1 MKYQTN
7 KDLVESQFYLKMLDD
22 FCKSGQVKIPDPAST
37 VMPWD
42 LKEDPLKDYLIHL
55 FTLKVTIAET
65 GEEVQKFQRQ
75 VVNSRIK
82 SKIFYETVGKF
93 IVECVHHMRF
103 QRQRAW
109 TESHRADDVL
119 DWTPFR
125 RMNEEVWRPLLD
137 QIDEEH
143 RNDGFDKT
151 FFLRLFGEE
160 SIQANH
166 NGEIHDGDTDRLHS
180 SIGASKAEN
189 WERLVRDWK
198 ACIEQQVIS
207 KLKDFIALRQT
218 HFESGLVRM
227 MDQITRNMKL
237 KGISEQRAVQA
248 WEMMKNAWTETEFER
263 RLNEMK
269 IQDQYPEIKEI
280 VAKMGRVA
288 DANGKDRLTIASGVD
303 MKMEHSAGS
312 DIEGIT
318 VGDDLNSLLPLEL
331 AQYSDEDMEGLFI
344 YKYRTRRLQTFRY
357 KSEMAKPSRKLGF
370 THASRKGP
378 MIVCLDTSA
387 SMYGTPERISSTL
400 IALLEETAEELE
412 RDCFLIDF
420 SVSTRAIDLMEKRK
434 AQRLRKLGLNV
445 SAEDFSLANSAD
457 STDSSAST
465 ASGNSSF
472 SDSGSH
478 SGFASTG
485 RSVRRQPSTTHLPF
499 IGGGTSAKKMMKQMF
514 ELLDNDGLHY
524 VNADVLWI
532 TDFLIPDPPQSMLA
546 RFKEYRD
553 TGTRFY
559 GIRIVRDDDKEP
571 NTWKN
576 YFNQIYTIK
585 YRPLRRY

>member
-42 LKEDPLKDYLIHL
+42 LKEDPLKDYLVHL

-160 SIQANH
+160 PVQANDERE
-166 NGEIHDGDTDRLHS
+166 NHDGDTDRLHS

-218 HFESGLVRM
+218 HFETGLVRM

-237 KGISEQRAVQA
+237 KG
-248 WEMMKNAWTETEFER
+248 F
-263 RLNEMK
+263 
-269 IQDQYPEIKEI
+269 
-280 VAKMGRVA
+280 
-288 DANGKDRLTIASGVD
+288 
-303 MKMEHSAGS
+303 
-312 DIEGIT
+312 
-318 VGDDLNSLLPLEL
+318 LNSG
-331 AQYSDEDMEGLFI
+331 QYRHG
-344 YKYRTRRLQTFRY
+344 K
-357 KSEMAKPSRKLGF
+357 
-370 THASRKGP
+370 
-378 MIVCLDTSA
+378 
-387 SMYGTPERISSTL
+387 
-400 IALLEETAEELE
+400 
-412 RDCFLIDF
+412 
-420 SVSTRAIDLMEKRK
+420 
-434 AQRLRKLGLNV
+434 
-445 SAEDFSLANSAD
+445 
-457 STDSSAST
+457 
-465 ASGNSSF
+465 
-472 SDSGSH
+472 
-478 SGFASTG
+478 
-485 RSVRRQPSTTHLPF
+485 
-499 IGGGTSAKKMMKQMF
+499 
-514 ELLDNDGLHY
+514 
-524 VNADVLWI
+524 
-532 TDFLIPDPPQSMLA
+532 
-546 RFKEYRD
+546 
-553 TGTRFY
+553 
-559 GIRIVRDDDKEP
+559 
-571 NTWKN
+571 
-576 YFNQIYTIK
+576 
-585 YRPLRRY
+585 

>member
-7 KDLVESQFYLKMLDD
+7 KDLAEAQYYLKMLDE
-22 FCKSGQVKIPDPAST
+22 FCKTGLVVIPEASGS
-37 VMPWD
+37 VMPWNQ
-42 LKEDPLKDYLIHL
+42 KEDPLKDYLIHL
-55 FTLKVTIAET
+55 FTMEITLTT
-65 GEEVQKFQRQ
+65 GERVRKFERQ
-75 VVNSRIK
+75 VVNSKIK
-82 SKIFYETVGKF
+82 SKVFYDCVGKF
-93 IVECVHHMRF
+93 IVESVHHIRF

-109 TESHRADDVL
+109 TENHRADDVL
-119 DWTPFR
+119 DWTNFK
-125 RMNEEVWRPLLD
+125 RMDEKVWHPLLD
-137 QIDEEH
+137 QLAMEH
-143 RNDGFDKT
+143 EDDGFDYH
-151 FFLRLFGEE
+151 FFFCLFKGE
-160 SIQANH
+160 
-166 NGEIHDGDTDRLHS
+166 
-180 SIGASKAEN
+180 GAAKNEN

-198 ACIEQQVIS
+198 ACIERQTLN
-207 KLKDFIALRQT
+207 KLKEYISIRQAN
-218 HFESGLVRM
+218 FEAGLIRM
-227 MDQITRNMKL
+227 MDQVTRDIKMK
-237 KGISEQRAVQA
+237 GVSEQRAVQA
-248 WEMMKNAWTETEFER
+248 WELMTNGWTETEFER
-263 RLNEMK
+263 RLNQMK
-269 IQDQYPEIKEI
+269 VQDRYPEIKEI

-434 AQRLRKLGLNV
+434 AQRLRKLGLTI
-445 SAEDFSLANSAD
+445 SDEEILGTDYAD
-457 STDSSAST
+457 NTDSSASLSS
-465 ASGNSSF
+465 ASSS
-472 SDSGSH
+472 S

-514 ELLDNDGLHY
+514 ELLDNDGMRY

-571 NTWKN
+571 NTWKDN
-576 YFNQIYTIK
+576 FNQIYTIK

>member
-303 MKMEHSAGS
+303 MKMEHSSGS

-357 KSEMAKPSRKLGF
+357 KSEMSKPSRKLGF

-400 IALLEETAEELE
+400 ISLLEETAEDLE

-420 SVSTRAIDLMEKRK
+420 SVSTRAIDLMAKRK
-434 AQRLRKLGLNV
+434 AERLKRIGITV
-445 SAEDFSLANSAD
+445 MEAHESSGIPGTSESPENSAGL
-457 STDSSAST
+457 SSDGQA
-465 ASGNSSF
+465 
-472 SDSGSH
+472 H
-478 SGFASTG
+478 TG
-485 RSVRRQPSTTHLPF
+485 RGIRRQPTTTHLPF
-499 IGGGTSAKKMMKQMF
+499 IGGGTSAKKMMNQMF
-514 ELLDNDGLHY
+514 DLLDNDGLHY

-532 TDFLIPDPPQSMLA
+532 TDFLIPNPPQQMLA
-546 RFKEYRD
+546 RFKEYKE

-571 NTWKN
+571 NEWKD
-576 YFNQIYTIK
+576 YFNHIYTIK

>member
-1 MKYQTN
+1 M
-7 KDLVESQFYLKMLDD
+7 
-22 FCKSGQVKIPDPAST
+22 
-37 VMPWD
+37 
-42 LKEDPLKDYLIHL
+42 
-55 FTLKVTIAET
+55 
-65 GEEVQKFQRQ
+65 
-75 VVNSRIK
+75 
-82 SKIFYETVGKF
+82 
-93 IVECVHHMRF
+93 
-103 QRQRAW
+103 
-109 TESHRADDVL
+109 
-119 DWTPFR
+119 
-125 RMNEEVWRPLLD
+125 
-137 QIDEEH
+137 
-143 RNDGFDKT
+143 
-151 FFLRLFGEE
+151 
-160 SIQANH
+160 
-166 NGEIHDGDTDRLHS
+166 HS

-218 HFESGLVRM
+218 HFETGLVRM

-303 MKMEHSAGS
+303 MKMEHSSGS

-400 IALLEETAEELE
+400 ISLIEETAEELE

-420 SVSTRAIDLMEKRK
+420 SVSTRAIDLMAKRK
-434 AQRLRKLGLNV
+434 VERLKKIGINIV
-445 SAEDFSLANSAD
+445 EGKEDTA
-457 STDSSAST
+457 SAS
-465 ASGNSSF
+465 
-472 SDSGSH
+472 
-478 SGFASTG
+478 
-485 RSVRRQPSTTHLPF
+485 HLPF
-499 IGGGTSAKKMMKQMF
+499 IGGGTSAKKMMSQMF
-514 ELLDNDGLHY
+514 ELLDHDGLHY

-532 TDFLIPDPPQSMLA
+532 TDFLIPNPSQAMLS
-546 RFKEYRD
+546 RFKEYKE

-559 GIRIVRDDDKEP
+559 GIRIVRSDDKEP
-571 NTWKN
+571 NEWKA
-576 YFNQIYTIK
+576 YFNRIYTVR

>member
-22 FCKSGQVKIPDPAST
+22 FCKSGQVRIPDPAST
-37 VMPWD
+37 VMPWN

-75 VVNSRIK
+75 VVSSRIK

-180 SIGASKAEN
+180 SIGASKTEN

-218 HFESGLVRM
+218 HFETGLVRM

-303 MKMEHSAGS
+303 MKMEHSSGS

-357 KSEMAKPSRKLGF
+357 KSEMSKPSRKLGF

-400 IALLEETAEELE
+400 ISLLEETAEDLE

-420 SVSTRAIDLMEKRK
+420 SVSTRAIDLMAKRK
-434 AQRLRKLGLNV
+434 AERLKRIEITVMEAHESSGIPGT
-445 SAEDFSLANSAD
+445 SESPENSAGL
-457 STDSSAST
+457 SSDGQA
-465 ASGNSSF
+465 
-472 SDSGSH
+472 H
-478 SGFASTG
+478 TG
-485 RSVRRQPSTTHLPF
+485 RGIRRQPTTTHLPF
-499 IGGGTSAKKMMKQMF
+499 IGGGTSAKKMMNQMF
-514 ELLDNDGLHY
+514 DLLDNDGLHY

-532 TDFLIPDPPQSMLA
+532 TDFLIPNPPQQMLA
-546 RFKEYRD
+546 RFKEYKE

-571 NTWKN
+571 NEWKD
-576 YFNQIYTIK
+576 YFNHIYTIK

>member
-7 KDLVESQFYLKMLDD
+7 KDLVESQFYLKILDD

-125 RMNEEVWRPLLD
+125 RMNEEVWRSLLN

-151 FFLRLFGEE
+151 FFLQLFGEE

-207 KLKDFIALRQT
+207 KLKDFIALRHT
-218 HFESGLVRM
+218 HFETGLVRM

-288 DANGKDRLTIASGVD
+288 DADGKDRLTIASGVD
-303 MKMEHSAGS
+303 MKMEHSSGS

-357 KSEMAKPSRKLGF
+357 KSEMSKPSRKLGF

-400 IALLEETAEELE
+400 ISLLEETAEDLE

-420 SVSTRAIDLMEKRK
+420 SVSTRAIDLMAKRK
-434 AQRLRKLGLNV
+434 AERLKRIGITV
-445 SAEDFSLANSAD
+445 MEVHESSGIPGTSESPENSAGL
-457 STDSSAST
+457 SSDGQA
-465 ASGNSSF
+465 
-472 SDSGSH
+472 H
-478 SGFASTG
+478 TG
-485 RSVRRQPSTTHLPF
+485 RGIRRQPTTTHLPF
-499 IGGGTSAKKMMKQMF
+499 IGGGTSAKKMMNQMF
-514 ELLDNDGLHY
+514 DLLDNDGLHY

-532 TDFLIPDPPQSMLA
+532 TDFLIPNPPQQMLA
-546 RFKEYRD
+546 RFKEYKE

-571 NTWKN
+571 NEWKD
-576 YFNQIYTIK
+576 YFNHIYTIK

>member
-7 KDLVESQFYLKMLDD
+7 KDLVESQFYLKILDD

-125 RMNEEVWRPLLD
+125 RMNEEVWRSLLD

-218 HFESGLVRM
+218 HFETGLVRM

-303 MKMEHSAGS
+303 MKMEHSSGS

-357 KSEMAKPSRKLGF
+357 KSEMSKPSRKLGF

-400 IALLEETAEELE
+400 ISLLEETAEDLE

-420 SVSTRAIDLMEKRK
+420 SVSTRAIDLMAKRK
-434 AQRLRKLGLNV
+434 AERLKRIGITV
-445 SAEDFSLANSAD
+445 METYESPGIPGTSESSGTSEIPASLA
-457 STDSSAST
+457 
-465 ASGNSSF
+465 GLF
-472 SDSGSH
+472 SDGQAH
-478 SGFASTG
+478 TG
-485 RSVRRQPSTTHLPF
+485 RGIRRQPTTTHLPF
-499 IGGGTSAKKMMKQMF
+499 IGGGTSAKKMMNQMF
-514 ELLDNDGLHY
+514 DLLDNDGLHY

-532 TDFLIPDPPQSMLA
+532 TDFLIPNPPQQMLA
-546 RFKEYRD
+546 RFKEYKE

-571 NTWKN
+571 NEWKD
-576 YFNQIYTIK
+576 YFNHIYTIK

>member
-207 KLKDFIALRQT
+207 KLKDFIVLRQT
-218 HFESGLVRM
+218 HFETGLVRM

-303 MKMEHSAGS
+303 MKMEHSSGS

-357 KSEMAKPSRKLGF
+357 KSEMSKPSRKLGF

-400 IALLEETAEELE
+400 ISLLEETAEDLE

-420 SVSTRAIDLMEKRK
+420 SVSTRAINLMAKRK
-434 AQRLRKLGLNV
+434 AERLKRIGITV
-445 SAEDFSLANSAD
+445 MEAYESSGIPGTSESPENSAGL
-457 STDSSAST
+457 SSDGQA
-465 ASGNSSF
+465 
-472 SDSGSH
+472 H
-478 SGFASTG
+478 TG
-485 RSVRRQPSTTHLPF
+485 RGVRRQPTTTHLPF
-499 IGGGTSAKKMMKQMF
+499 IGGGTSAKKMMNQMF
-514 ELLDNDGLHY
+514 DLLDNDGLHY

-532 TDFLIPDPPQSMLA
+532 TDFLIPNPPQQMLA
-546 RFKEYRD
+546 RFKEYKE

-571 NTWKN
+571 NEWKD
-576 YFNQIYTIK
+576 YFNRIYTIK

>member
-7 KDLVESQFYLKMLDD
+7 KDLVESQFYLKILDD

-125 RMNEEVWRPLLD
+125 RMNEEVWRSLLD

-151 FFLRLFGEE
+151 FFLQLFGEE

-218 HFESGLVRM
+218 HFETGLVRM

-288 DANGKDRLTIASGVD
+288 DADGKDRLTIASGVD
-303 MKMEHSAGS
+303 MKMEHSSGS

-357 KSEMAKPSRKLGF
+357 KSEMSKPSRKLGF

-400 IALLEETAEELE
+400 ISLLEETAEDLE

-420 SVSTRAIDLMEKRK
+420 SVSTRAIDLMAKRK
-434 AQRLRKLGLNV
+434 AERLKRIGITV
-445 SAEDFSLANSAD
+445 VEVHESSGIPGTSESPENSAGL
-457 STDSSAST
+457 SSDGQA
-465 ASGNSSF
+465 
-472 SDSGSH
+472 H
-478 SGFASTG
+478 TG
-485 RSVRRQPSTTHLPF
+485 RGIRRQPTTTHLPF
-499 IGGGTSAKKMMKQMF
+499 IGGGTSAKKMMNQMF
-514 ELLDNDGLHY
+514 DLLDNDGLHY

-532 TDFLIPDPPQSMLA
+532 TDFLIPNPPQQMLA
-546 RFKEYRD
+546 RFKEYKE

-571 NTWKN
+571 NEWKD
-576 YFNQIYTIK
+576 YFNHIYTIK

>member
-42 LKEDPLKDYLIHL
+42 LKEDPLKDYLIYL

-125 RMNEEVWRPLLD
+125 RMNEEVWKPLLD

-288 DANGKDRLTIASGVD
+288 DADGKDRLTIASGVD
-303 MKMEHSAGS
+303 MKMEHSSGS

-400 IALLEETAEELE
+400 ISLIEETAEELE

-420 SVSTRAIDLMEKRK
+420 SVSTRAIDLMAKRK
-434 AQRLRKLGLNV
+434 VERLKKIGINIV
-445 SAEDFSLANSAD
+445 EGVEDTA
-457 STDSSAST
+457 SAS
-465 ASGNSSF
+465 
-472 SDSGSH
+472 
-478 SGFASTG
+478 
-485 RSVRRQPSTTHLPF
+485 HLPF
-499 IGGGTSAKKMMKQMF
+499 IGGGTSAKK
-514 ELLDNDGLHY
+514 
-524 VNADVLWI
+524 
-532 TDFLIPDPPQSMLA
+532 
-546 RFKEYRD
+546 
-553 TGTRFY
+553 
-559 GIRIVRDDDKEP
+559 
-571 NTWKN
+571 
-576 YFNQIYTIK
+576 
-585 YRPLRRY
+585 

>member
-1 MKYQTN
+1 MKYQTS
-7 KDLVESQFYLKMLDD
+7 KDLMEAQYYLKMLDD
-22 FCKSGQVKIPDPAST
+22 FCKTGQVVIPESSGSA
-37 VMPWD
+37 MPWN
-42 LKEDPLKDYLIHL
+42 LKEDPLKDYLVHL
-55 FTLKVTIAET
+55 FTLEIILGT
-65 GEEVQKFQRQ
+65 GEKVRKFERQ
-75 VVNSRIK
+75 VVNSKIK
-82 SKIFYETVGKF
+82 SKVFYDSVGKF
-93 IVECVHHMRF
+93 IVECVHHIRF

-109 TESHRADDVL
+109 TENHRAEDVL
-119 DWTPFR
+119 DWTSFK
-125 RMNEEVWRPLLD
+125 RMDENVWHPLLN
-137 QIDEEH
+137 QLEMEH
-143 RNDGFDKT
+143 GDDGFDKP
-151 FFLRLFGEE
+151 FFIRLFQG
-160 SIQANH
+160 
-166 NGEIHDGDTDRLHS
+166 DGAT
-180 SIGASKAEN
+180 KNEN

-198 ACIEQQVIS
+198 ACIERQTLQ
-207 KLKDFIALRQT
+207 KLKDYISIRQNN
-218 HFESGLVRM
+218 FEAGLVRM
-227 MDQITRNMKL
+227 MDQVTRNVKM

-248 WEMMKNAWTETEFER
+248 WELMTNGWTETEFER
-263 RLNEMK
+263 RLNQMK
-269 IQDQYPEIKEI
+269 VQDRYPEIKEI

-344 YKYRTRRLQTFRY
+344 YKYRTRRLQTFRF
-357 KSEMAKPSRKLGF
+357 KSEMSKPSRKLGF

-387 SMYGTPERISSTL
+387 SMYGMPERISSTL
-400 IALLEETAEELE
+400 ITLLEETAEELE

-420 SVSTRAIDLMEKRK
+420 SVSTRAIDLVEKRK
-434 AQRLRKLGLNV
+434 AQRLRKLGLAI
-445 SAEDFSLANSAD
+445 SDEDILGTD
-457 STDSSAST
+457 YTDSSAS
-465 ASGNSSF
+465 S
-472 SDSGSH
+472 

-514 ELLDNDGLHY
+514 DLLDNDGLRY

-571 NTWKN
+571 NTWKD

>member
-1 MKYQTN
+1 MLGVFYMKYQTN
-7 KDLVESQFYLKMLDD
+7 KDLAEAQYYLKMLDE
-22 FCKSGQVKIPDPAST
+22 FCKTGQVVIPEPSGSI
-37 VMPWD
+37 MPWN
-42 LKEDPLKDYLIHL
+42 LKDDPLKDYLVHL
-55 FTLKVTIAET
+55 FTLEVTLCT
-65 GEEVQKFQRQ
+65 GEKVRKFDRQ
-75 VVNSRIK
+75 VVNSKIK
-82 SKIFYETVGKF
+82 SKVFYDSVGKF
-93 IVECVHHMRF
+93 IVECVHHIRF

-109 TESHRADDVL
+109 TENHHAEDVL
-119 DWTPFR
+119 DWTNFK
-125 RMNEEVWRPLLD
+125 RMDKNVWHPLLD
-137 QIDEEH
+137 QLAMEH
-143 RNDGFDKT
+143 EDDGFDKP
-151 FFLRLFGEE
+151 FFIRLFSG
-160 SIQANH
+160 
-166 NGEIHDGDTDRLHS
+166 DG
-180 SIGASKAEN
+180 AAKNEN
-189 WERLVRDWK
+189 WERLARDWK
-198 ACIEQQVIS
+198 ACIERQTLS
-207 KLKDFIALRQT
+207 KLKSFISIRQNN
-218 HFESGLVRM
+218 FETGLIRL
-227 MDQITRNMKL
+227 MDQVTRNIKT

-248 WEMMKNAWTETEFER
+248 WELMTNGWTETEFER
-263 RLNEMK
+263 RLNQMK
-269 IQDQYPEIKEI
+269 VQDRYPEIKEI

-420 SVSTRAIDLMEKRK
+420 SVSTRAIDLMEKRN
-434 AQRLRKLGLNV
+434 AQRLRKLGLAI
-445 SAEDFSLANSAD
+445 SDEEILGTDYAD
-457 STDSSAST
+457 YTDSSAS
-465 ASGNSSF
+465 SISSNSSF
-472 SDSGSH
+472 SDRGAH
-478 SGFASTG
+478 SDFASTG

-514 ELLDNDGLHY
+514 DLLDNDGLHY

-571 NTWKN
+571 NTWKD

>member
-42 LKEDPLKDYLIHL
+42 LKEDPLKDYLIYL

-125 RMNEEVWRPLLD
+125 RMNEEVWKPLLD

-218 HFESGLVRM
+218 HFETGLVRM

-303 MKMEHSAGS
+303 MKMEHSSGS

-357 KSEMAKPSRKLGF
+357 KSEMSKPSRKLGF

-400 IALLEETAEELE
+400 ISLLEETAEDLE

-420 SVSTRAIDLMEKRK
+420 SVSTRAIDLMAKRK
-434 AQRLRKLGLNV
+434 AERLKRIGITV
-445 SAEDFSLANSAD
+445 VEVHESSGIPGTSESPENSAGL
-457 STDSSAST
+457 SSDGQA
-465 ASGNSSF
+465 
-472 SDSGSH
+472 H
-478 SGFASTG
+478 TG
-485 RSVRRQPSTTHLPF
+485 RGIRRQPTTTHLPF
-499 IGGGTSAKKMMKQMF
+499 IGGGTSAKKMMNQMF
-514 ELLDNDGLHY
+514 DLLDNDGLHY

-532 TDFLIPDPPQSMLA
+532 TDFLIPNPPQQMLA
-546 RFKEYRD
+546 RFKEYKE

-571 NTWKN
+571 NEWKD
-576 YFNQIYTIK
+576 YFNHIYTIK

>member
-7 KDLVESQFYLKMLDD
+7 KDLAEAQYYLKMLDE
-22 FCKSGQVKIPDPAST
+22 FCKTGQVVILEPSGS
-37 VMPWD
+37 VMPWN
-42 LKEDPLKDYLIHL
+42 LKGDPLKDYLVHL
-55 FTLKVTIAET
+55 FTLEVTLCT
-65 GEEVQKFQRQ
+65 GEKVQKFERQ
-75 VVNSRIK
+75 VVNSKIK
-82 SKIFYETVGKF
+82 SKVFYDCVGKF
-93 IVECVHHMRF
+93 IVECVHHIRF

-109 TESHRADDVL
+109 TENHRAEDVL
-119 DWTPFR
+119 GWTNFK
-125 RMNEEVWRPLLD
+125 RMDEKVWHPLLN
-137 QIDEEH
+137 QLAMEH
-143 RNDGFDKT
+143 EDDGFDKP
-151 FFLRLFGEE
+151 FFIRLFKG
-160 SIQANH
+160 
-166 NGEIHDGDTDRLHS
+166 DGAT
-180 SIGASKAEN
+180 KNEN

-198 ACIEQQVIS
+198 ACIERQTLS
-207 KLKDFIALRQT
+207 KLKSFISIRQNN
-218 HFESGLVRM
+218 FETGLIRL
-227 MDQITRNMKL
+227 MDQVTRNIKT

-248 WEMMKNAWTETEFER
+248 WELMTNGWTETEFER
-263 RLNEMK
+263 RLNQMK
-269 IQDQYPEIKEI
+269 VQDSYPEIKEI

-420 SVSTRAIDLMEKRK
+420 SVSTRAIDLIEKRK
-434 AQRLRKLGLNV
+434 AQRLRKLGLTI
-445 SAEDFSLANSAD
+445 SDEEILGTDYAD
-457 STDSSAST
+457 YTDSSASST
-465 ASGNSSF
+465 STSS
-472 SDSGSH
+472 ST

-532 TDFLIPDPPQSMLA
+532 TDFLIPDPPQSTLA

-571 NTWKN
+571 NTWKD

>member
-1 MKYQTN
+1 MQK
-7 KDLVESQFYLKMLDD
+7 
-22 FCKSGQVKIPDPAST
+22 
-37 VMPWD
+37 
-42 LKEDPLKDYLIHL
+42 LKDYISIRQNN
-55 FTLKVTIAET
+55 FET
-65 GEEVQKFQRQ
+65 GL
-75 VVNSRIK
+75 I
-82 SKIFYETVGKF
+82 
-93 IVECVHHMRF
+93 
-103 QRQRAW
+103 
-109 TESHRADDVL
+109 
-119 DWTPFR
+119 
-125 RMNEEVWRPLLD
+125 
-137 QIDEEH
+137 
-143 RNDGFDKT
+143 
-151 FFLRLFGEE
+151 
-160 SIQANH
+160 
-166 NGEIHDGDTDRLHS
+166 
-180 SIGASKAEN
+180 
-189 WERLVRDWK
+189 
-198 ACIEQQVIS
+198 
-207 KLKDFIALRQT
+207 
-218 HFESGLVRM
+218 RM
-227 MDQITRNMKL
+227 MDQVTRNIKMK
-237 KGISEQRAVQA
+237 GVSEQRAVQA
-248 WEMMKNAWTETEFER
+248 WELMTNGWTETEFER
-263 RLNEMK
+263 RLNQMK
-269 IQDQYPEIKEI
+269 VQDRYPEIKEI

-472 SDSGSH
+472 SDSGYH

-571 NTWKN
+571 NTWKS

>member
-1 MKYQTN
+1 MNYQTN
-7 KDLVESQFYLKMLDD
+7 KDLAEAQYYLKMLDD
-22 FCKSGQVKIPDPAST
+22 FCKTGQVIIPEPSGS
-37 VMPWD
+37 VMPWN
-42 LKEDPLKDYLIHL
+42 LKADPLKDYLVHL
-55 FTLKVTIAET
+55 FTLEVTLCT
-65 GEEVQKFQRQ
+65 GEKVRKFERQ
-75 VVNSRIK
+75 VVNSKIK
-82 SKIFYETVGKF
+82 SKVFYDSVGKF
-93 IVECVHHMRF
+93 IVECVHHIRF

-109 TESHRADDVL
+109 TENHRADDVL
-119 DWTPFR
+119 DWTNFK
-125 RMNEEVWRPLLD
+125 RMDEKVWHPLLN
-137 QIDEEH
+137 QLAMEH
-143 RNDGFDKT
+143 EDDGFDKP
-151 FFLRLFGEE
+151 FFIRLFQG
-160 SIQANH
+160 
-166 NGEIHDGDTDRLHS
+166 DGAT
-180 SIGASKAEN
+180 KNEN

-198 ACIEQQVIS
+198 ACIERQTLS
-207 KLKDFIALRQT
+207 KLKSFISIRQNN
-218 HFESGLVRM
+218 FETGLIRL
-227 MDQITRNMKL
+227 MDQVTRNIKT
-237 KGISEQRAVQA
+237 KGVSEQRAVQA
-248 WEMMKNAWTETEFER
+248 WELMTNGWTETEFER
-263 RLNEMK
+263 RLNQMK
-269 IQDQYPEIKEI
+269 VQDRYPEIKEI

-434 AQRLRKLGLNV
+434 AQRLRKLGLTI
-445 SAEDFSLANSAD
+445 SDEDIVD
-457 STDSSAST
+457 TDYTDSSAPST
-465 ASGNSSF
+465 SGNSSL
-472 SDSGSH
+472 SDRGVH

-532 TDFLIPDPPQSMLA
+532 TDFLIPAPPQSMLA

-571 NTWKN
+571 NTWKD

>member
-1 MKYQTN
+1 MNYQTN
-7 KDLVESQFYLKMLDD
+7 KDWVESQYYLKMLDE
-22 FCKSGQVKIPDPAST
+22 FCKTGQVVIPEPSGT
-37 VMPWD
+37 VMPWN
-42 LKEDPLKDYLIHL
+42 LKEDPLKDYLVHL
-55 FTLKVTIAET
+55 FTLEVTIGT
-65 GEEVQKFQRQ
+65 GEKVRKFERQ
-75 VVNSRIK
+75 VVNSKIK
-82 SKIFYETVGKF
+82 SKVFYDSVGKF
-93 IVECVHHMRF
+93 IVESVHHIRF

-109 TESHRADDVL
+109 TENHRAEDVL
-119 DWTPFR
+119 DWTNFK
-125 RMNEEVWRPLLD
+125 RMDEKVWHPLLN
-137 QIDEEH
+137 QLEMEH
-143 RNDGFDKT
+143 EDDGFDKP
-151 FFLRLFGEE
+151 FFIRLFKG
-160 SIQANH
+160 
-166 NGEIHDGDTDRLHS
+166 DG
-180 SIGASKAEN
+180 AAKNEN

-198 ACIEQQVIS
+198 ACIERQTLK
-207 KLKDFIALRQT
+207 KLKDYLSLRQNN
-218 HFESGLVRM
+218 FETGLIRM
-227 MDQITRNMKL
+227 MDQVTRDIKM

-248 WEMMKNAWTETEFER
+248 WELMTNGWTETEFER
-263 RLNEMK
+263 RLNQMK
-269 IQDQYPEIKEI
+269 VQDRYPEIKEI
-280 VAKMGRVA
+280 VAKMGRIA

-318 VGDDLNSLLPLEL
+318 VGDDLNSLLPIEL
-331 AQYSDEDMEGLFI
+331 AQYSDDDMEGLFI

-387 SMYGTPERISSTL
+387 SMYGTPERISTTL

-434 AQRLRKLGLNV
+434 AQRLRKLGLTI
-445 SAEDFSLANSAD
+445 SDDEFPLAD
-457 STDSSAST
+457 SVG
-465 ASGNSSF
+465 SGNLAFPGKSF
-472 SDSGSH
+472 D

-499 IGGGTSAKKMMKQMF
+499 IGGGTSAKKMMSQMF
-514 ELLDNDGLHY
+514 DLLDNDGLHY

-532 TDFLIPDPPQSMLA
+532 TDFLIPDPPQAMLA
-546 RFKEYRD
+546 RFKEYRE

-571 NTWKN
+571 NTWKD